1 MKNKFSLGLGLLVF
15 GMVLALFS
23 IIVSVQAQ
31 ETRPKTSTVTVS
43 DLVGAWH
50 LERVE
55 GVRGDKVGQP
65 FGSSVSGTLVYMPN
79 GQMVVAWGRQDRA
92 APKDMSKTTP
102 EEAAGIIKGFDAYWG
117 TFEVDSVRG
126 IVIHHVKGC
135 LQPSVIGTD
144 RIRNVSLVG
153 DMLTLALK
161 VPCPQCAPGEEA
173 ILRLVWIRSR

>member
-1 MKNKFSLGLGLLVF
+1 MRGHTSLGLFSLV
-15 GMVLALFS
+15 ALFS
-23 IIVSVQAQ
+23 IIVSAQ
-31 ETRPKTSTVTVS
+31 VLGETRQGTSTITAN

-55 GVRGDKVGQP
+55 GIRGDKVGQP

-92 APKDMSKTTP
+92 APKDMTKTTP
-102 EEAAGIIKGFDAYWG
+102 EEAAAIIQGFDAYWG

-153 DMLTLALK
+153 DTLTLALK

>member
-1 MKNKFSLGLGLLVF
+1 MRDHKCLGLFFLV
-15 GMVLALFS
+15 VLFP
-23 IIVSVQAQ
+23 IIVSAQTMQ
-31 ETRPKTSTVTVS
+31 ETQQKTSTVTAK

-55 GVRGDKVGQP
+55 GVRGDKVAGWP

-92 APKDMSKTTP
+92 APKDMTKTTP
-102 EEAAGIIKGFDAYWG
+102 EEAAAIIQGFDAYWG

-144 RIRNVSLVG
+144 RIRSVTLIG
-153 DMLTLALK
+153 DTLTLALK
-161 VPCPQCAPGEEA
+161 VPCRQSAPGEECF
-173 ILRLVWIRSR
+173 LRLVWIRSR

>member
-1 MKNKFSLGLGLLVF
+1 MRDHKRLGLFSLV
-15 GMVLALFS
+15 ALFS
-23 IIVSVQAQ
+23 IIVSAQAMQ
-31 ETRPKTSTVTVS
+31 ETRQETSTVTAN

-55 GVRGDKVGQP
+55 GIRGDKVGQP

-92 APKDMSKTTP
+92 APKDMTKTTP

-153 DMLTLALK
+153 DTLTLALK
-161 VPCPQCAPGEEA
+161 VPCPQCAPGEEI